1 MRRRLPLRFPLMLIW
16 SQFGVGVPDRVVVVR
31 SSWLG
36 VHPSQ
41 GVAQRLPSMYGRGHD
56 FDTQELI
63 IIGAAVAVVL
73 VLAVLLIV
81 AMVRR
86 RSARRDHTE
95 ALRRQFGDDY
105 DATVARLG
113 RKPGEAELDERMHRF
128 REMELERVSP
138 DSRDE
143 LTERWKVV
151 QYRFPE
157 DPAYSVR
164 ESEHL
169 ISALMRERGFPDG
182 GFETRARALSMAHAE
197 L

>member
-1 MRRRLPLRFPLMLIW
+1 M
-16 SQFGVGVPDRVVVVR
+16 
-31 SSWLG
+31 
-36 VHPSQ
+36 
-41 GVAQRLPSMYGRGHD
+41 D

-169 ISALMRERGFPDG
+169 ISALMRERWVRDSRPRVVDG
-182 GFETRARALSMAHAE
+182 ARRAR
-197 L
+197 